1 MFESTSTILRG
12 KPLLTAVLYVM
23 LGILPLY
30 LTSAQVVSLSDELGF
45 GTARLGIATAVHF
58 GVGALVAHPVGAVVE
73 RVGATV
79 GLRLGAGSA
88 ATAGLVAAL
97 AQRWWILL
105 FVAALGGVANSF
117 MQVSTNVVLARDA
130 IYQRQGVGFGAKQGA
145 VPLSGAFAGL
155 LLPVLGVAVGWRWTY
170 VLAAGLALG
179 SIAFAPTLVNPTN
192 LGPRT
197 AASAERPPL
206 SPALW
211 WMAFGGV
218 FGGAAGNGLSLFV
231 VPSAVEVG
239 FSEALAGGFLAVS
252 SALVFTTRVV
262 AGWSADR
269 SDSTGHREMIVLLGF
284 GAVACTALALS
295 STALAYGIAMPL
307 AMIGSWGWPGLV
319 YFTVVRIHPEAAARA
334 SGVILAGNLPG
345 TLLGPLAVGFIGE
358 RGSFTG
364 AWAMIAA
371 FSAIAASGMA
381 MSRRKFLLGRAPT
394 EPILHNR

>member
-1 MFESTSTILRG
+1 MLESTSTILRG
-12 KPLLTAVLYVM
+12 RPLLTAVIYVM

-58 GVGALVAHPVGAVVE
+58 GVGALVAHPVGGTVE
-73 RVGATV
+73 RLGPTI
-79 GLRLGAGSA
+79 GLRLGASA
-88 ATAGLVAAL
+88 AAVAGLLAA
-97 AQRWWILL
+97 AAGRWWVLL
-105 FVAALGGVANSF
+105 FVAGLGGVANSF

-130 IYQRQGVGFGAKQGA
+130 IYRRQGVGFGAKQGA

-170 VLAAGLALG
+170 VLAACLAMG
-179 SIAFAPTLVNPTN
+179 SIALAPTLVNPIQA
-192 LGPRT
+192 GPRK
-197 AASAERPPL
+197 ASRIDQSQL

-211 WMAFGGV
+211 WMALGGI

-252 SALVFTTRVV
+252 SVLVFTTRVV

-284 GAVACTALALS
+284 GTLACTGLVLG
-295 STALAYGIAMPL
+295 STALAYGVAMPL

-334 SGVILAGNLPG
+334 SGVILAGNLTG
-345 TLLGPLAVGFIGE
+345 TVLGPLAVGFIGE
-358 RGSFTG
+358 RGSFTS
-364 AWAMIAA
+364 AWAMIAV
-371 FSAIAASGMA
+371 FSAIATSGMV
-381 MSRRKFLLGRAPT
+381 MSRRKFVVDRSRS
-394 EPILHNR
+394 EPIGA